1 MSASP
6 RVAPRAVPRVLSI
19 AGTDPTGGAG
29 VHADLKS
36 IAANGGYGMA
46 VVTALVAQNTR
57 GVRSVHMPPVE
68 FLTQQLDAVSDDV
81 AIDAVKIGMLGTVE
95 VIRAVEEWLGRVT
108 PPVVVLDPVM
118 IATSG
123 DRLLDRAAEEA
134 LRTLVARVDLVTPN
148 IPELAILAGE
158 PVATGWDDVI
168 AQAARVAE
176 RHGVRVLAKGGH
188 LAGAGAGAR
197 ARAGER
203 MPDALVHPNGDVV
216 EVAGVRIETTNTH
229 GTGCSL
235 SAALATRVA
244 QTGDWVAATTE
255 SKRWL
260 AESIRH
266 GAALEV
272 GGGNGPVSHFA
283 GLWARGGL
291 STRPTPE
298 DVRTAW
304 WEEIASERAAIDALP
319 FVRGLGDGTL
329 ARDEFTTYL
338 AQDALYLRDYAR
350 VLAEAS
356 RLAPAQDAQA
366 FWALG
371 AHGALA
377 AEMQLHESWLGEPNG
392 GRRPGAERADAV
404 APAPVTV
411 AYLDHLLAVAARG
424 DYAVLIAVYRD
435 LAQRSDF
442 ALHLGLTEA
451 GIGSKGIVASSA
463 ALAVL
468 LQEGIGDTIRISL
481 TPEPGGERTQEV
493 RVGQEILQALGL
505 RAFTPQVTACPGCGR
520 TTSTVFQ
527 ELAQDIE
534 TFLRTQM
541 PLWRSQYPGVESM
554 QVAVMGCVVNGP
566 GESKHANIGI
576 SLPGTGEVP
585 VAPVY
590 VDGEKT
596 VTLKGERI
604 AADFQAIVEDYVRSH
619 YGAA

>member
-1 MSASP
+1 MSAPP

-81 AIDAVKIGMLGTVE
+81 VIDAVKIGMLGTVE
-95 VIRAVEEWLGRVT
+95 VIRAVEDWLGRVT

-197 ARAGER
+197 ARTGER

-356 RLAPAQDAQA
+356 RLAPDQDAQA

-377 AEMQLHESWLGEPNG
+377 AEMQLHESWLGEVAG
-392 GRRPGAERADAV
+392 TDAV
-404 APAPVTV
+404 APASVTV
-411 AYLDHLLAVAARG
+411 AYLDHLLAVSARG
-424 DYAVLIAVYRD
+424 DYAVLIAALLPCFWLYQDVGTRLHALSHAEHPYRSWLD
-435 LAQRSDF
+435 TYGDAAF
-442 ALHLGLTEA
+442 A
-451 GIGSKGIVASSA
+451 ASTA
-463 ALAVL
+463 RA
-468 LQEGIGDTIRISL
+468 I
-481 TPEPGGERTQEV
+481 
-493 RVGQEILQALGL
+493 EI
-505 RAFTPQVTACPGCGR
+505 VTA
-520 TTSTVFQ
+520 
-527 ELAQDIE
+527 A
-534 TFLRTQM
+534 
-541 PLWRSQYPGVESM
+541 
-554 QVAVMGCVVNGP
+554 A
-566 GESKHANIGI
+566 A
-576 SLPGTGEVP
+576 
-585 VAPVY
+585 
-590 VDGEKT
+590 
-596 VTLKGERI
+596 
-604 AADFQAIVEDYVRSH
+604 AADEGTRAAMLEAFRRSSRHEVAFFADAGQAP
-619 YGAA
+619 GAAG